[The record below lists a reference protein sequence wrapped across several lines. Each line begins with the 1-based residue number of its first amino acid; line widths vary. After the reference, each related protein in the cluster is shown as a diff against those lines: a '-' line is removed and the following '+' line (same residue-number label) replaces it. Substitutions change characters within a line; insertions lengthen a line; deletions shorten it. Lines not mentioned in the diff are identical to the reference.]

1 MIFPVRCGRNLE
13 GNIYFC
19 RTDLIHKDMKTDT
32 IKQYQDAYSESGF
45 WDKIRKV
52 ARQSG
57 IRVVYCAMLLYYVL
71 RSPEVSWEQKSI
83 ILGALG
89 YFILPID
96 LIPDFIPVAGFTD
109 DLSALLAAYAATKHC
124 ITPEIRLQAKRQVMQ
139 WFGDRPVRLET
150 EPEDQ

>member
-1 MIFPVRCGRNLE
+1 
-13 GNIYFC
+13 
-19 RTDLIHKDMKTDT
+19 MKTDT
-32 IKQYQDAYSESGF
+32 IKQYQDAYSESSF

-52 ARQSG
+52 ARQAG

-96 LIPDFIPVAGFTD
+96 LIPDLIPVAGFTD

-124 ITPEIRLQAKRQVMQ
+124 ITPEIRHQAKRQVMQ

-150 EPEDQ
+150 EPDDQ